1 MGQGTCMV
9 AEPNPQVTTV
19 QPIAHG
25 PSPHFPAASTRSYPP
40 SQQCCPQLCQ
50 GCAMAPRAHWPS
62 CETSGRDRKPM
73 GMPSVPACWPAS
85 HCSHNS
91 DICGLCLQNSPP
103 PPPPLLLW
111 TTFTCPWGPP
121 TFHQGL
127 QSHRLGEHVT
137 RYDIRNWPELG
148 TAGKLSSPTMAIL
161 SPQGVRSPKTKRFLS
176 GLHSG
181 SQCTLHFPC
190 RSQSELISA
199 IHTQGQDVHMPILRG
214 L

>member
-1 MGQGTCMV
+1 
-9 AEPNPQVTTV
+9 
-19 QPIAHG
+19 
-25 PSPHFPAASTRSYPP
+25 
-40 SQQCCPQLCQ
+40 
-50 GCAMAPRAHWPS
+50 MAPAP
-62 CETSGRDRKPM
+62 TSLLPVLGPTH
-73 GMPSVPACWPAS
+73 PAS
-85 HCSHNS
+85 SAALNS
-91 DICGLCLQNSPP
+91 ARYEPWHLEHTGLPVKHQEETGSPCGCPLFQLADPLATAHTIPTSVASASRPP
-103 PPPPLLLW
+103 PPPPLLW

-161 SPQGVRSPKTKRFLS
+161 SPQGVRSPKTKRFLT
-176 GLHSG
+176 GLRSG
-181 SQCTLHFPC
+181 SQHTLHFPC